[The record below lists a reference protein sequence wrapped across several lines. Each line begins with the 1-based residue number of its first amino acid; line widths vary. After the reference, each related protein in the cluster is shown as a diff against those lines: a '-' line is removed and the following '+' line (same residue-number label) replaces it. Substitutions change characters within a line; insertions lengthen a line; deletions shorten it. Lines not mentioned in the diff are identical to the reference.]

1 MGRWLLH
8 ILHSAERVS
17 KNEVIFTSNKAVSGN
32 LESDVE
38 GAESVGGI
46 GRALCRPGSPE
57 SRLGSREREGW
68 FSYVDE
74 QAARFKY

>member
-1 MGRWLLH
+1 MCTEAEGRWGFRMGRWLLH
-8 ILHSAERVS
+8 ILHSAERVG

-46 GRALCRPGSPE
+46 GRACADQALQNQG
-57 SRLGSREREGW
+57 REAER
-68 FSYVDE
+68 
-74 QAARFKY
+74 